1 MPFNWF
7 FTKIKESMV
16 DHLGKPSATR
26 INGYILTILLSI
38 AVLTCLCIEV
48 ASAMSAVQTEG
59 GVYAIS
65 GQLIALI
72 TLLMGHHALLFQL
85 KRKSE
90 ETSFPTLDN
99 MNKLEANKPLPVEDN
114 IEDEYKGEDEDEE
127 YKGV

>member
-1 MPFNWF
+1 MKFLKGLIPFNWF

-26 INGYILTILLSI
+26 INGYILTVLLSV
-38 AVLTCLCIEV
+38 AVLVCLGIEI
-48 ASAMSAVQTEG
+48 ASAMSAIQTEG
-59 GVYAIS
+59 GVYSIS

-99 MNKLEANKPLPVEDN
+99 LNNKLDGKTTPTPTEEEEEIVE
-114 IEDEYKGEDEDEE
+114 
-127 YKGV
+127 